1 MGYPPGAADDYVR
14 CPDLHDPNAFAVR
27 VIGDSME
34 PKYHHGYIII
44 YWDGGAKAFP
54 EQSFSTPV
62 EFQIVVDLLRNEKP
76 VWWDEPTQ
84 RLYANQEPVG
94 EGE

>member
-1 MGYPPGAADDYVR
+1 MTVEVKQYYARWSPTNHNGYVR
-14 CPDLHDPNAFAVR
+14 
-27 VIGDSME
+27 
-34 PKYHHGYIII
+34 I
-44 YWDGGAKAFP
+44 YWDGGSKAFP
-54 EQSFSTPV
+54 ESSFTTPV

-84 RLYANQEPVG
+84 RLYASQEPVG

>member
-1 MGYPPGAADDYVR
+1 MPVQ
-14 CPDLHDPNAFAVR
+14 VT
-27 VIGDSME
+27 
-34 PKYHHGYIII
+34 KYYARWSPTRHHGYIAI
-44 YWDGGAKAFP
+44 YWHGGSKMFP
-54 EQSFSTPV
+54 EASFTNPT

-84 RLYANQEPVG
+84 RLFASGEPVG